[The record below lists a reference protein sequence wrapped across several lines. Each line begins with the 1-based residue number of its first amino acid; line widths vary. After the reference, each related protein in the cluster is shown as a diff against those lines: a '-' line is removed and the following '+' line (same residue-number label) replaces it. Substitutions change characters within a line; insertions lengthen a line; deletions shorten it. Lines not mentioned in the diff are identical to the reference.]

1 VGFLPPRPA
10 VIWLTG
16 LSGAGKSTIAAAL
29 APRLVARGAAVEPL
43 DGDALRAA
51 IPGTGF
57 SRADRDGHVRRVG
70 YLASRLEA
78 HGVIV
83 VASLISPYRE
93 SRAAVRAMCARFVEV
108 HVATDLAECERRDPK
123 GLYRKARA
131 GAITQF
137 TGLDD
142 PYEAPE
148 APEIVVDTTRET
160 AEAAADRIVRWL
172 TTPVASTE
180 TTPA

>member
-1 VGFLPPRPA
+1 
-10 VIWLTG
+10 
-16 LSGAGKSTIAAAL
+16 
-29 APRLVARGAAVEPL
+29 
-43 DGDALRAA
+43 
-51 IPGTGF
+51 
-57 SRADRDGHVRRVG
+57 
-70 YLASRLEA
+70 
-78 HGVIV
+78 
-83 VASLISPYRE
+83 
-93 SRAAVRAMCARFVEV
+93 MCGRFVEV

-172 TTPVASTE
+172 TTPAASTE